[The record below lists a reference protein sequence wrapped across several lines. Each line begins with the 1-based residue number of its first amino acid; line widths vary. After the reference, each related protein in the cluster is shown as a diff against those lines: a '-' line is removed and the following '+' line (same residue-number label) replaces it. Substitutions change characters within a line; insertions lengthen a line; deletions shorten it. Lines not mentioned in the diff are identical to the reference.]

1 MYYTPD
7 GDSYPP
13 MSEELDPRDAE
24 DSDDCSNDDDC
35 EDSET
40 PARYRDDPAW
50 NDAEAIRRRNAQI
63 EDMMLENAIWPWLDD
78 ESFGG

>member
-1 MYYTPD
+1 MCYTPD

-24 DSDDCSNDDDC
+24 DSDDC
-35 EDSET
+35 EDSEDYEP
-40 PARYRDDPAW
+40 PARYLDSPAW
-50 NDAEAIRRRNAQI
+50 DDAEAIRRRNAQI